1 MKWSVFI
8 LAAIASTALKANTNT
23 AAAVKADAIIGEVM
37 KVIEAEGWTAAD
49 VADAI
54 KSVRGLYLRDNA
66 TKSGRERWN
75 GRIVKTQIDTNA
87 LTRTTTH
94 ENGRVFVDAYQV
106 KTAAARVKAA
116 NKRIIAATN
125 NIPAR
130 LAAARLRRA
139 AEINAGPT
147 NITVTIK
154 AGGN

>member
-1 MKWSVFI
+1 MKKCV
-8 LAAIASTALKANTNT
+8 LALAVIAAASIMAETNVT
-23 AAAVKADAIIGEVM
+23 AAVSPDAIIGEVL

-75 GRIVKTQIDTNA
+75 GRIVKTVVDTNA
-87 LTRTTTH
+87 LTKTTTH
-94 ENGRVFVDAYQV
+94 ENGRVFVDAYKI

-125 NIPAR
+125 GIPAR
-130 LAAARLRRA
+130 LAAARQRRA
-139 AEINAGPT
+139 QEINNGPT
-147 NITVTIK
+147 NVVITIK

>member
-1 MKWSVFI
+1 MKILCVFLS
-8 LAAIASTALKANTNT
+8 LAALALPAAAATNT
-23 AAAVKADAIIGEVM
+23 PVTAEAVIGEVL
-37 KVIEAEGWTAAD
+37 KVIADEGWTAAD

-66 TKSGRERWN
+66 TKQGRTRWN
-75 GRIVKTQIDTNA
+75 GKIIKTVVDTNA

-94 ENGRVFVDAYQV
+94 ENGRVFVDAYKLQ
-106 KTAAARVKAA
+106 TAVSRVAAA
-116 NKRIIAATN
+116 NKRVIAATN

-147 NITVTIK
+147 NVIVTIK
-154 AGGN
+154 AGVK